1 MPNRFSVA
9 KRTLDGMQKWHTVVG
24 ASGLAGAVPPT
35 LYLYQETDM
44 SIAAHL
50 AELERQHRALDA
62 EIAEARNHP
71 SIDNLQIV
79 QLKRRKLV
87 LKDELARYQH

>member
-1 MPNRFSVA
+1 MTVCKSG
-9 KRTLDGMQKWHTVVG
+9 TLPE
-24 ASGLAGAVPPT
+24 LAAEPPAFQ
-35 LYLYQETDM
+35 LAQENEM
-44 SIAAHL
+44 STAAHL

>member
-1 MPNRFSVA
+1 
-9 KRTLDGMQKWHTVVG
+9 
-24 ASGLAGAVPPT
+24 
-35 LYLYQETDM
+35 M
-44 SIAAHL
+44 STAAHL